1 MLRYPHV
8 VGARARDRLAMTELP
23 AGAVVAHCHQG
34 LRGPF
39 TGVDTV
45 LEAVLPDVV
54 RRWPDLVDAHR
65 FELLEAIPELSALIG
80 PPASTLAKDAPFAER
95 TRWYGR
101 IMTRCFSQGMIT
113 LLRDYALRL
122 RAAGGAPPTLVF
134 DDVHRA
140 ESATQQFVAL
150 FVRRVGADLWPAVI
164 GSDGAVEPELQAALA
179 DFADRVDAVPRPDSR
194 VRSGAELAAEYVWSD
209 GTSDNPAAYRAYRD
223 LDATE
228 RAAMHDQRAAELEPD
243 ATWGVRVAALVHHL
257 ERGTDPRGKGVEAL
271 QAAAEYLTFMGFQ
284 EAAAAMSERG
294 RALTDPDT
302 EPETYRKFTNIL
314 IAQVL
319 GLGRLDEAEALCSEV
334 RQRYAQP
341 FAHMTTSYFLAMIY
355 TRFAEPRDHEK
366 AIGFQNNAVV
376 IAKSLADE
384 RQRLVYSG
392 FHDNGLALIEMHRG
406 NLARAL
412 TLVDDAMARVD
423 AKLGADEW
431 VLHRSQLLYNRGRL
445 LGATGHDDEAYAT
458 FTTLSELD
466 PHYTD
471 YLSERAK
478 ISRKRGDLAAAIRD
492 YDRADELGP
501 PFVELFHNRGSAY
514 AELGMVEKARAD
526 FDFVLDMEPDEADTL
541 LSRAELLLGE
551 GELEAAA
558 ADASRALAIFPRD
571 PRLLCLRG
579 MIHLVAGNAASA
591 RSYLDAALQWDPDYP
606 AALINRA
613 VAHFELAEPGLS
625 ADDLTRALELV
636 GPDADL
642 LLNRGIAHAARADT
656 AAALADFD
664 AALELPD
671 ADRPELLRRRALCLV
686 SS

>member
-1 MLRYPHV
+1 
-8 VGARARDRLAMTELP
+8 MTELP

-243 ATWGVRVAALVHHL
+243 ATWGYGSPRSSTTWSAAPI
-257 ERGTDPRGKGVEAL
+257 R
-271 QAAAEYLTFMGFQ
+271 AA
-284 EAAAAMSERG
+284 
-294 RALTDPDT
+294 
-302 EPETYRKFTNIL
+302 
-314 IAQVL
+314 
-319 GLGRLDEAEALCSEV
+319 
-334 RQRYAQP
+334 
-341 FAHMTTSYFLAMIY
+341 
-355 TRFAEPRDHEK
+355 
-366 AIGFQNNAVV
+366 
-376 IAKSLADE
+376 
-384 RQRLVYSG
+384 
-392 FHDNGLALIEMHRG
+392 
-406 NLARAL
+406 
-412 TLVDDAMARVD
+412 
-423 AKLGADEW
+423 
-431 VLHRSQLLYNRGRL
+431 
-445 LGATGHDDEAYAT
+445 
-458 FTTLSELD
+458 
-466 PHYTD
+466 
-471 YLSERAK
+471 
-478 ISRKRGDLAAAIRD
+478 
-492 YDRADELGP
+492 
-501 PFVELFHNRGSAY
+501 RGS
-514 AELGMVEKARAD
+514 KPCR
-526 FDFVLDMEPDEADTL
+526 PRPNT
-541 LSRAELLLGE
+541 SRSWG
-551 GELEAAA
+551 
-558 ADASRALAIFPRD
+558 S
-571 PRLLCLRG
+571 
-579 MIHLVAGNAASA
+579 
-591 RSYLDAALQWDPDYP
+591 
-606 AALINRA
+606 
-613 VAHFELAEPGLS
+613 
-625 ADDLTRALELV
+625 
-636 GPDADL
+636 
-642 LLNRGIAHAARADT
+642 
-656 AAALADFD
+656 
-664 AALELPD
+664 
-671 ADRPELLRRRALCLV
+671 RRRPRR
-686 SS
+686 